1 MELILG
7 ILGLL
12 CALYFALLVSI
23 GMDFS
28 WIWLVGAVLFWGI
41 AAVHKYTVL
50 HSIVIAKGLK
60 IAVITVFA
68 IGLLVFVIAEGCIVS
83 QMSAE
88 PKEDLDYMIVL
99 GAQVHG
105 ERPSRALKL
114 RLEKAAQEWE
124 CCGKPTLLLSG
135 GQGDGESI
143 TEAEC
148 MKRFLVEKGIPKDK
162 MILEDES
169 VSTME
174 NLQFCARLS
183 DCKKKEDRDRQQQFS
198 CLSCPETC
206 EKAGL
211 SGCLWRGGGLGL
223 AVSDPLHGAGS
234 LCTGQRK
241 DQRKHLM
248 RGVNYDRQREDY
260 QTVCKTGFHRC
271 SFLQRK
277 RDGRLSDKRTGRA
290 GLFGGRG

>member
-1 MELILG
+1 MEYG
-7 ILGLL
+7 TDFRDFGAFV
-12 CALYFALLVSI
+12 CPVFCFASFHRDGFFVDLACGS
-23 GMDFS
+23 GTFR
-28 WIWLVGAVLFWGI
+28 GI

-60 IAVITVFA
+60 IAVIAVFA

-124 CCGKPTLLLSG
+124 RCGKPTLLLSG

-148 MKRFLVEKGIPKDK
+148 MKRFLVEKGIPEDK

-183 DCKKKEDRDRQQQFS
+183 DCKEKKTGIVSNNFHVYRA
-198 CLSCPETC
+198 L
-206 EKAGL
+206 K
-211 SGCLWRGGGLGL
+211 L
-223 AVSDPLHGAGS
+223 AKKQGYQDVCGVSAGS
-234 LCTGQRK
+234 DWRYQI
-241 DQRKHLM
+241 HYM
-248 RGVNYDRQREDY
+248 VREAFAL
-260 QTVCKTGFHRC
+260 VKEKI
-271 SFLQRK
+271 K
-277 RDGRLSDKRTGRA
+277 RNI
-290 GLFGGRG
+290 

>member
-50 HSIVIAKGLK
+50 HSIVIA
-60 IAVITVFA
+60 
-68 IGLLVFVIAEGCIVS
+68 EGCIVS

-124 CCGKPTLLLSG
+124 RCGKPTLLLSG

-148 MKRFLVEKGIPKDK
+148 MKRFLVEKGIPEDK

-183 DCKKKEDRDRQQQFS
+183 DCK
-198 CLSCPETC
+198 
-206 EKAGL
+206 EK
-211 SGCLWRGGGLGL
+211 
-223 AVSDPLHGAGS
+223 
-234 LCTGQRK
+234 
-241 DQRKHLM
+241 
-248 RGVNYDRQREDY
+248 
-260 QTVCKTGFHRC
+260 
-271 SFLQRK
+271 
-277 RDGRLSDKRTGRA
+277 
-290 GLFGGRG
+290 

>member
-83 QMSAE
+83 RMSAE
-88 PKEDLDYMIVL
+88 PKEDLDYIIVL

-114 RLEKAAQEWE
+114 R
-124 CCGKPTLLLSG
+124 
-135 GQGDGESI
+135 
-143 TEAEC
+143 EA
-148 MKRFLVEKGIPKDK
+148 
-162 MILEDES
+162 
-169 VSTME
+169 
-174 NLQFCARLS
+174 
-183 DCKKKEDRDRQQQFS
+183 
-198 CLSCPETC
+198 
-206 EKAGL
+206 
-211 SGCLWRGGGLGL
+211 
-223 AVSDPLHGAGS
+223 DPAFV
-234 LCTGQRK
+234 R
-241 DQRKHLM
+241 
-248 RGVNYDRQREDY
+248 
-260 QTVCKTGFHRC
+260 
-271 SFLQRK
+271 
-277 RDGRLSDKRTGRA
+277 RTGRRREHYGSRVYEA
-290 GLFGGRG
+290 IFGGKGYSGG

>member
-7 ILGLL
+7 ILGLFV
-12 CALYFALLVSI
+12 ALYFALLVSI

-28 WIWLVGAVLFWGI
+28 WIWLVGAGTFLGDRSRAQVYCSSFDRDR
-41 AAVHKYTVL
+41 KRTENRSD
-50 HSIVIAKGLK
+50 HS
-60 IAVITVFA
+60 FA
-68 IGLLVFVIAEGCIVS
+68 IGLPGICGLQKGVSSAGCP
-83 QMSAE
+83 QNQ
-88 PKEDLDYMIVL
+88 KEDLDYIIVL

-124 CCGKPTLLLSG
+124 RCGKPTLLCPADR
-135 GQGDGESI
+135 GDGESI

-148 MKRFLVEKGIPKDK
+148 MKRFLVEKGIPEDK

-174 NLQFCARLS
+174 NLQFLCTTVGLQR
-183 DCKKKEDRDRQQQFS
+183 KEDRDRQQQFS

-206 EKAGL
+206 EKQGYQDVCGVAAG
-211 SGCLWRGGGLGL
+211 SGL

-241 DQRKHLM
+241 D
-248 RGVNYDRQREDY
+248 
-260 QTVCKTGFHRC
+260 
-271 SFLQRK
+271 
-277 RDGRLSDKRTGRA
+277 
-290 GLFGGRG
+290 

>member
-83 QMSAE
+83 RMSAE

-114 RLEKAAQEWE
+114 RLEKAAQE
-124 CCGKPTLLLSG
+124 CRPPKN
-135 GQGDGESI
+135 QGIFSFKKLYPISLGN
-143 TEAEC
+143 A
-148 MKRFLVEKGIPKDK
+148 
-162 MILEDES
+162 MILFIQ
-169 VSTME
+169 ST
-174 NLQFCARLS
+174 RLIL
-183 DCKKKEDRDRQQQFS
+183 R
-198 CLSCPETC
+198 
-206 EKAGL
+206 
-211 SGCLWRGGGLGL
+211 
-223 AVSDPLHGAGS
+223 
-234 LCTGQRK
+234 
-241 DQRKHLM
+241 
-248 RGVNYDRQREDY
+248 
-260 QTVCKTGFHRC
+260 
-271 SFLQRK
+271 
-277 RDGRLSDKRTGRA
+277 
-290 GLFGGRG
+290 

>member
-60 IAVITVFA
+60 IAVIAVFA
-68 IGLLVFVIAEGCIVS
+68 VGLLIFMIAEGCIVS
-83 QMSAE
+83 RMSAE
-88 PKEDLDYMIVL
+88 PKENLDYMIVL

-114 RLEKAAQEWE
+114 RMEKVAQEWE
-124 CCGKPTLLLSG
+124 RCGKPILLLSG

-148 MKRFLVEKGIPKDK
+148 MKRFLVEKGIPEDK

-183 DCKKKEDRDRQQQFS
+183 DCKEKKTGIVSNNFHVYRA
-198 CLSCPETC
+198 L
-206 EKAGL
+206 K
-211 SGCLWRGGGLGL
+211 L
-223 AVSDPLHGAGS
+223 AKKQGYQDVCGVAAGS
-234 LCTGQRK
+234 DWRYQI
-241 DQRKHLM
+241 HYM
-248 RGVNYDRQREDY
+248 VREAFAL
-260 QTVCKTGFHRC
+260 VKEKIKGNI
-271 SFLQRK
+271 
-277 RDGRLSDKRTGRA
+277 
-290 GLFGGRG
+290 

>member
-60 IAVITVFA
+60 IAAIAVFA

-83 QMSAE
+83 RMSAE
-88 PKEDLDYMIVL
+88 PKENLDYMSRPR
-99 GAQVHG
+99 GTGCHG

-114 RLEKAAQEWE
+114 RLEK
-124 CCGKPTLLLSG
+124 GDTGVGTLREADPALSG

-148 MKRFLVEKGIPKDK
+148 MKRFLVEKGIPEDK

-174 NLQFCARLS
+174 ICS
-183 DCKKKEDRDRQQQFS
+183 SVHDCQTAKKRRPGSSATIFNVYRALK
-198 CLSCPETC
+198 
-206 EKAGL
+206 
-211 SGCLWRGGGLGL
+211 L
-223 AVSDPLHGAGS
+223 AKKQGYQDVCGVAAGS
-234 LCTGQRK
+234 DWRYQI
-241 DQRKHLM
+241 HYM
-248 RGVNYDRQREDY
+248 VREAFAL
-260 QTVCKTGFHRC
+260 VKEKIKGNI
-271 SFLQRK
+271 
-277 RDGRLSDKRTGRA
+277 
-290 GLFGGRG
+290 

>member
-60 IAVITVFA
+60 IAVIAVFA
-68 IGLLVFVIAEGCIVS
+68 VGLLIFMIAEGCIVS
-83 QMSAE
+83 RMSAE
-88 PKEDLDYMIVL
+88 PKENLDYMIVL

-114 RLEKAAQEWE
+114 RLEKATQEWE
-124 CCGKPTLLLSG
+124 RCGKPILLLSG

-143 TEAEC
+143 
-148 MKRFLVEKGIPKDK
+148 IPEDK

-183 DCKKKEDRDRQQQFS
+183 DCKEKKTGIVSNNFHVYRA
-198 CLSCPETC
+198 L
-206 EKAGL
+206 K
-211 SGCLWRGGGLGL
+211 L
-223 AVSDPLHGAGS
+223 AKKQGYQDVCGVAAGS
-234 LCTGQRK
+234 DWRYQI
-241 DQRKHLM
+241 HYM
-248 RGVNYDRQREDY
+248 VREAFAL
-260 QTVCKTGFHRC
+260 VKEKIKGNI
-271 SFLQRK
+271 
-277 RDGRLSDKRTGRA
+277 
-290 GLFGGRG
+290 

>member
-28 WIWLVGAVLFWGI
+28 WIWLVGLFWGI

-60 IAVITVFA
+60 IAVIAVFA
-68 IGLLVFVIAEGCIVS
+68 VGLLIFMIAEGCIVS
-83 QMSAE
+83 RMSAE
-88 PKEDLDYMIVL
+88 PKENLDYMIVL

-114 RLEKAAQEWE
+114 RLEKATQEWE
-124 CCGKPTLLLSG
+124 RCGKPILLLSG

-148 MKRFLVEKGIPKDK
+148 MKRFLVEKGIPEDK

-183 DCKKKEDRDRQQQFS
+183 DCKEKKTGIVSNNFHVYRA
-198 CLSCPETC
+198 L
-206 EKAGL
+206 K
-211 SGCLWRGGGLGL
+211 L
-223 AVSDPLHGAGS
+223 AKKQGYQDVCGVAAGS
-234 LCTGQRK
+234 DWRYQI
-241 DQRKHLM
+241 HYM
-248 RGVNYDRQREDY
+248 VREAFAL
-260 QTVCKTGFHRC
+260 VKEKIKGNI
-271 SFLQRK
+271 
-277 RDGRLSDKRTGRA
+277 
-290 GLFGGRG
+290 